1 MKKGDSIFIIV
12 VILLVLSLSACQSD
26 ESEKGQNQAEAKKKE
41 NQTEESPE
49 ERAKRIESGILL
61 YGEGQKSG
69 EYGITLNTAYS
80 EMNAFR
86 DSQTAK
92 PYVVQ
97 AVVRV
102 RNVTEDKTLNAGTIG
117 FELRNEKT
125 GVSYEGELL
134 PNMNTSN
141 LELEPEENAYLQ
153 VTFEVVSIE
162 DDFMFYAHLWNEPD
176 FEKTRWKI
184 ENLETFE

>member
-1 MKKGDSIFIIV
+1 MKKRDSISIIV

-26 ESEKGQNQAEAKKKE
+26 ESEKGQNQSEAKKKE
-41 NQTEESPE
+41 DQTEESPE
-49 ERAKRIESGILL
+49 ERTKRIESG
-61 YGEGQKSG
+61 EGHKSG

-102 RNVTEDKTLNAGTIG
+102 RNVTEDQTLNAGKVG
-117 FELRNEKT
+117 FE
-125 GVSYEGELL
+125 
-134 PNMNTSN
+134 
-141 LELEPEENAYLQ
+141 
-153 VTFEVVSIE
+153 
-162 DDFMFYAHLWNEPD
+162 WNDPD

-184 ENLETFE
+184 EDLETFE